1 METSERLNS
10 GESNPLKE
18 PGHFRESVKADIV
31 AYRIVSASIWSHDD
45 KAHPH
50 AARRKIERPMFYI

>member
-18 PGHFRESVKADIV
+18 PSLEFKVEILA
-31 AYRIVSASIWSHDD
+31 
-45 KAHPH
+45 
-50 AARRKIERPMFYI
+50 